1 MAAGSY
7 TTSTAFLE
15 ALTEA
20 GVRYVFANLG
30 SDHPGLIEAL
40 AQANA
45 ADRAAPAGDSGPPGP
60 GVSPGGRV
68 SPPRG
73 VWGDGS
79 PQARG
84 GLGGSSPR
92 AGGVPQIIVCPH
104 ETVALSA
111 AHAYA
116 MVTGEPQ
123 AVIVHVD
130 AGTLNLGGVSNAM
143 RGRVPVFIFAG
154 AAPYTQEGELP
165 GSRNEF
171 IQWIQDVRDQRGI
184 LRNYVKYDN
193 EIHTGRNVKQLVHR
207 ALQIARSD
215 PAGPVY
221 LVGPREVMEEPVKP
235 YTIDRADFGPVAP
248 VALTDAVTAEIATA
262 LAQARHPLIVTS
274 YLGRDPAAVPKLV
287 ELCELLAIP
296 VLESMAYHVN
306 FPADNALHAGFQYHT
321 VAQNPVLS
329 GADVI
334 LVIDSDVPW
343 IPAVNR
349 PSAGAAIYCVDVD
362 PLKTQ
367 MSMWHVP
374 ARRFAAASSRVAVEQ
389 ITRFVRDNILLDA
402 GVVEVRRLAAM
413 EASQARRAAL
423 DALEQ
428 PGSDGVITAEYLT
441 ACVRRLLADEDAL
454 ILTEVITNSKTVA
467 DHLRPNRPGSVI
479 HHGGGSL
486 GWAGGA
492 AVGAK
497 LAAPDR
503 TVVCLVGD
511 GSFLFGVPSSAQWAA
526 RRYGTPALTV
536 IYDNHGWA
544 APKFSTLQVHPD
556 GAAAQADD
564 FHVSFEP
571 EVDLPGVARAAGAYG
586 VTVSDPGALPG
597 ALKDALAVVHGG
609 RSAVVSVQLP
619 PV

>member
-1 MAAGSY
+1 VAAGSY

-15 ALTEA
+15 ALAEA
-20 GVRYVFANLG
+20 GVRYIFANLG

-40 AQANA
+40 AQVNA
-45 ADRAAPAGDSGPPGP
+45 E
-60 GVSPGGRV
+60 GRV
-68 SPPRG
+68 AEFPR
-73 VWGDGS
+73 
-79 PQARG
+79 
-84 GLGGSSPR
+84 
-92 AGGVPQIIVCPH
+92 IIVCPH

-143 RGRVPVFIFAG
+143 RGRVPVFVFAG

-165 GSRNEF
+165 GGRNEF
-171 IQWIQDVRDQRGI
+171 IHWIQDVRDQRGI

-193 EIHTGRNVKQLVHR
+193 EIRTGRNVKQLVHR
-207 ALQIARSD
+207 AMQIARSE

-221 LVGPREVMEEPVKP
+221 LTSPREVMEEQVEP
-235 YTIDRADFGPVAP
+235 YTVDRADFEPVAP
-248 VALTDAVTAEIATA
+248 MALTDAVAAEIATA
-262 LAQARHPLIVTS
+262 LAQARSPLIVTS

-306 FPADNALHAGFQYHT
+306 FPADHKLHAGFQYHT
-321 VAQNPVLS
+321 VAPNPVLAQ
-329 GADVI
+329 ADVI

-349 PSAGAAIYCVDVD
+349 PSAEAAIYYLDVD
-362 PLKTQ
+362 PLKSQ

-374 ARRFAAASSRVAVEQ
+374 ARRFAAASSRLAVEQ
-389 ITRFVRDNILLDA
+389 ITRFVRDNILIDA
-402 GVVEVRRLAAM
+402 AVEVRRIEVM

-423 DALEQ
+423 DALER
-428 PGSDGVITAEYLT
+428 PGSDGVITAQYLT

-454 ILTEVITNSKTVA
+454 ILTEVVTNSKTVA

-511 GSFLFGVPSSAQWAA
+511 GSFLFGVPSSAQWVA

-536 IYDNHGWA
+536 IYDNRGWA
-544 APKFSTLQVHPD
+544 APKFSTLMVHPD
-556 GAAAQADD
+556 GAAAKADD

-571 EVDLPGVARAAGAYG
+571 EADLPGVARAAGGAYG
-586 VTVSDPGALPG
+586 VTVSDPGELPG
-597 ALKDALAVVHGG
+597 VLKDALAVVHGG
-609 RSAVVSVQLP
+609 RSAVVSVHLP

>member
-15 ALTEA
+15 ALAEA
-20 GVRYVFANLG
+20 GVRYIFANLG

-40 AQANA
+40 ARLKAE
-45 ADRAAPAGDSGPPGP
+45 DREDEL
-60 GVSPGGRV
+60 
-68 SPPRG
+68 
-73 VWGDGS
+73 
-79 PQARG
+79 PQ
-84 GLGGSSPR
+84 L
-92 AGGVPQIIVCPH
+92 IVCPH

-116 MVTGEPQ
+116 MVTGQPQ

-130 AGTLNLGGVSNAM
+130 VGTMNLGGAVGNAA
-143 RGRVPVFIFAG
+143 RGRAPVFIFAG
-154 AAPYTQEGELP
+154 AAPYTYQGELP
-165 GSRNEF
+165 GGRNEF
-171 IQWIQDVRDQRGI
+171 IQWIQDIRDQRGI

-207 ALQIARSD
+207 AMQIARSE

-221 LVGPREVMEEPVKP
+221 LTAPREVMEEPVEP
-235 YTIDRADFGPVAP
+235 YAVDGADFTPVAP
-248 VALTDAVTAEIATA
+248 GALSGEVIAEIATA
-262 LAQARHPLIVTS
+262 LAGARQPLVVTS

-287 ELCELLAIP
+287 ELCELLAMP

-306 FPADNALHAGFQYHT
+306 FPADHPLHAGFQYHT
-321 VAQNPVLS
+321 VAQNPVLAQ
-329 GADVI
+329 ADVI
-334 LVIDSDVPW
+334 LAIDSDVPW

-362 PLKTQ
+362 PLKPQ

-374 ARRFAAASSRVAVEQ
+374 ARRFAAASARVAVEQ
-389 ITRFVRDNILLDA
+389 IAQFVRENNLADPD
-402 GVVEVRRLAAM
+402 VVEVRRQAA
-413 EASQARRAAL
+413 ARTHDRERAERAGC
-423 DALEQ
+423 EQ
-428 PGSDGVITAEYLT
+428 PRSDGVITAEYLT
-441 ACVRRLLADEDAL
+441 ACVRRLLEDEGAL
-454 ILTEVITNSKTVA
+454 ILTEVVTNSKVVA
-467 DHLRPNRPGSVI
+467 EHLRPNRPGSVL
-479 HHGGGSL
+479 HHGGSAL
-486 GWAGGA
+486 GWADGA
-492 AVGAK
+492 AIGAK

-511 GSFLFGVPSSAQWAA
+511 GSYLFGVPSSAQWVA

-536 IYDNHGWA
+536 IYDNRGWA

-556 GAAAQADD
+556 GAAAKAGD
-564 FHVSFEP
+564 FYAGFEP
-571 EVDLPGVARAAGAYG
+571 EADLPGVARAAGGAYG
-586 VTVSDPGALPG
+586 VTVSDIGELPQV
-597 ALKDALAVVHGG
+597 LKDALAVVHGG